1 MPSILETGR
10 DRGLSM
16 QTSGLIFQG
25 ARRASTAVVSV
36 TFGSVQR
43 DIQHYANLVLD
54 RLPSKPR
61 TSVAI
66 YEVLRLSILKVDYV
80 RFLTAFATAA
90 KHQKILG

>member
-16 QTSGLIFQG
+16 QTSELIFQG

-43 DIQHYANLVLD
+43 DIQHYANLVLGCPAD
-54 RLPSKPR
+54 HGLLRQFMR
-61 TSVAI
+61 F
-66 YEVLRLSILKVDYV
+66 LRLSILKINCV
-80 RFLTAFATAA
+80 RVFATAA